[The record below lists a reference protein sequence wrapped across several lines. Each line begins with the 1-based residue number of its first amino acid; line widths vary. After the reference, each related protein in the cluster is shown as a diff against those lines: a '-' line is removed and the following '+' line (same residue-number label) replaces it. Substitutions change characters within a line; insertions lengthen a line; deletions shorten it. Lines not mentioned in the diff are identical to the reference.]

1 MNSCHS
7 YHVVVGLFGDS
18 DEDAVFG
25 QVIDGVVGQVHQGQL
40 APR

>member
-1 MNSCHS
+1 M
-7 YHVVVGLFGDS
+7 VVGLFGDS

-25 QVIDGVVGQVHQGQL
+25 QVVDGVVREVDQGQL